1 MEMDLDPPAASLGQA
16 SISGPDIEMSDS
28 FVDPRNN
35 THTLE
40 CSVVGIAGY
49 GDSKNFKTFELLPGH
64 SAICSNRVN
73 CCGDSEFIAYP
84 TRQNRK
90 DEVSYAAAEDVTLE
104 LRVDD
109 ETMTI
114 YSRPGQLVMA
124 FLAEEGLAE
133 EGLAQDTELV
143 GSMVSKKTTATW
155 EVYPQRIEFWKE
167 KEEVMERYLAQSA
180 GGMSYQGSHKR
191 QRQPEQAPSPSEK
204 RARC

>member
-1 MEMDLDPPAASLGQA
+1 MEMDLDPPAASLGPA
-16 SISGPDIEMSDS
+16 SISGRDIEMSDS
-28 FVDPRNN
+28 FVDPRNT
-35 THTLE
+35 THALE

-49 GDSKNFKTFELLPGH
+49 GDSKKFKTVELLPGH
-64 SAICSNRVN
+64 SVICSNRVN
-73 CCGDSEFIAYP
+73 CCGDSEFIAFS

-104 LRVDD
+104 FRVDD

-133 EGLAQDTELV
+133 DTELV
-143 GSMVSKKTTATW
+143 ESMVSKKTTAAW
-155 EVYPQRIEFWKE
+155 EVYPQRIEFWNE
-167 KEEVMERYLAQSA
+167 KEEVMERSLAQSA

-191 QRQPEQAPSPSEK
+191 QRQPEQAASPSEK